1 MKPILKLVA
10 YIFLSVIVM
19 FISCKKEYSCEDCNG
34 NLPSGRTNKPPI
46 ANAGPDQVITL
57 PTDSVLLDGNASS
70 HPDGIISEWLW
81 TKISGPASFNINNA
95 TKANAVAINIR
106 AGIYEF
112 ELKVNGNGGLIAKD
126 TVQVVV
132 NAPLQSNRPP
142 VANAGTKQTINL
154 PTNTVILDGTG
165 SADPDNNISTY
176 LWTKIYGP
184 LSFSFANANS
194 LQTQVLNLVQGVYY
208 FELKVTDA
216 GGLFSKDTV
225 QLEVIEIIASNNGIL
240 IPFGTVS
247 IARAGIA
254 SATAGSKILFA
265 GGYTT
270 CSTIGSGICN
280 WFSRVDI
287 YDLNTQS
294 WSTAE
299 LSEARTF
306 MGVATLGS
314 RIFFAGGYINSD
326 NATSRVDIYDAS
338 TNIWSTAELS
348 EARINPAAASAGNKI
363 FFAGGCPLNSGLC
376 ETPSAVVD
384 VYDGSTNT
392 WSTTNLA
399 EARIGLA
406 GASVGDTALFAG
418 GYTFPGFSSRVDFYN
433 STLNSWTVGSLSEG
447 REGLVATTM
456 GTKVFFAGGAVA
468 FGNTPAYSR
477 KVDIYD
483 NATQSWTN
491 ASLSQPAQFVG
502 AAVDANKVLFFPFG
516 TRMEIYNSISN
527 TWYFSD
533 LNQPLYSSSVIG
545 AGGQIY
551 VAGGAMNNNYTLY
564 SNQVWRVQF

>member
-1 MKPILKLVA
+1 MKPILKFVA
-10 YIFLSVIVM
+10 YIFLSMVV
-19 FISCKKEYSCEDCNG
+19 ISCKKEHSCENCNG
-34 NLPSGRTNKPPI
+34 NPPSGGTNKSPI

-70 HPDGIISEWLW
+70 DPNGIISEWLW
-81 TKISGPASFNINNA
+81 TKISGPASFNINDA
-95 TKANAVAINIR
+95 TKANAIAKNIK

-112 ELKVNGNGGLIAKD
+112 ELKVDDNGGLSAKD

-132 NAPLQSNRPP
+132 NDSLQSNRPP
-142 VANAGTKQTINL
+142 VANAGTNQTINL
-154 PTNTVILDGTG
+154 PTNTVNLDGSG

-176 LWTKIYGP
+176 LWTKISGP
-184 LSFSFANANS
+184 LSSNLINATN
-194 LQTQVLNLVQGVYY
+194 LQTQVLSLVQGVYY

-216 GGLFSKDTV
+216 GGLFSMDTV
-225 QLEVIEIIASNNGIL
+225 QVEVIEIRASNNGIL
-240 IPFGTVS
+240 IPFGILS

-254 SATAGSKILFA
+254 SGTAGNKVLFA
-265 GGYTT
+265 GGFTT
-270 CSTIGSGICN
+270 CGTTGSGICN
-280 WFSRVDI
+280 WFSRVDV
-287 YDLNTQS
+287 YNLNTQS

-299 LSEARTF
+299 LSEARTD

-314 RIFFAGGYINSD
+314 KIFFAGGYISSD

-376 ETPSAVVD
+376 ETPSAIVD
-384 VYDGSTNT
+384 VYDASTNT

-399 EARIGLA
+399 EARVGLV
-406 GASVGDTALFAG
+406 GASVGDKALFCG
-418 GYTFPGFSSRVDFYN
+418 GYTFPAFSSRVDIYN
-433 STLNSWTVGSLSEG
+433 STSGSWTLGSLSED
-447 REGLVATTM
+447 REGLVAATM

-477 KVDIYD
+477 RVDIYD

-491 ASLSQPAQFVG
+491 ASLSQPAQFAG

-527 TWYFSD
+527 SWYFSD

-551 VAGGAMNNNYTLY
+551 VAGGALNNNYTIY